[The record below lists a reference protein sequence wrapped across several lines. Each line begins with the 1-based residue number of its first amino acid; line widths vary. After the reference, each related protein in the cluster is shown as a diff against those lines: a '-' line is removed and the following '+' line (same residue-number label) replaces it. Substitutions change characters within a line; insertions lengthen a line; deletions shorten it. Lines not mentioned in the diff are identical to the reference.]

1 MNKQYKIKVKQKILK
16 YFRVTR
22 DIFICKLKIASL
34 NWHLKRIFRWMFIIE
49 KLLYNDTL
57 YLLILITLL
66 FLIDLIVNSEL
77 FIFIHKFLN
86 NNYTTNIY
94 QIFSCKTEYSGEKV
108 YI

>member
-1 MNKQYKIKVKQKILK
+1 
-16 YFRVTR
+16 
-22 DIFICKLKIASL
+22 
-34 NWHLKRIFRWMFIIE
+34 MFIIE

-94 QIFSCKTEYSGEKV
+94 QIFSCKT
-108 YI
+108 